1 MIVVDAS
8 VVVRALL
15 AADGHGARATLS
27 GHELVAPDILDV
39 EVASALR
46 GHWLA
51 RRLDD
56 ERLARAAGDL
66 ARLPVDRFPSHR
78 LVSSALRL
86 RANLTAYD
94 ATYVALAELLSVTL
108 VTQDRRIAS
117 APGVRCHVDV
127 LP

>member
-15 AADGHGARATLS
+15 AADGHGARETLS
-27 GHELVAPDILDV
+27 AHELIAPDILDV

-51 RRLDD
+51 GRIDD
-56 ERLARAAGDL
+56 ERLARAAAYL
-66 ARLPVDRFPSHR
+66 ARLPVDRYPSHR
-78 LVSSALRL
+78 LVPSALRL
-86 RANLTAYD
+86 RANLTVYD
-94 ATYVALAELLSVTL
+94 ATYVALAELLAVPL
-108 VTQDRRIAS
+108 VTQDRRIAG
-117 APGVRCHVDV
+117 APGIRSRVDV